1 MQSGN
6 LNLPDITEDSS
17 NIMVYQVTGRGQGNL
32 FHFNIEV
39 FLMYV
44 WSLLIE
50 RVTNSILFPF
60 VFRKTINDA
69 QLVLVSWGVHL
80 LGLGWSEGFSFAHNP
95 WQE

>member
-44 WSLLIE
+44 
-50 RVTNSILFPF
+50 
-60 VFRKTINDA
+60 
-69 QLVLVSWGVHL
+69 
-80 LGLGWSEGFSFAHNP
+80 
-95 WQE
+95 